1 MAPRFFGSVELVGL
15 RSLAQREDSSTTL
28 QQTELVIMF
37 ENHVGSER
45 PPFSSS
51 VAPAQKCSESA
62 ALSRQRN
69 SAALEEI
76 TFATSGGQPNSG
88 ATSEL

>member
-1 MAPRFFGSVELVGL
+1 M
-15 RSLAQREDSSTTL
+15 
-28 QQTELVIMF
+28 IMF
-37 ENHVGSER
+37 QNHVRSR
-45 PPFSSS
+45 T
-51 VAPAQKCSESA
+51 

-88 ATSEL
+88 ATSKLLSHDEGHKNLMKIWKCPAIFDTEFCTVDFLTADMHVHTCMWL